1 MNLGFENEQKEYKKS
16 TGELKEGMISLC
28 SMLNKNGYAE
38 LYFGVKNNGDVI
50 GQQIGDSSLR
60 DISQAISVAIKPQVI
75 PTIQAE
81 CIDNNNIIKVV
92 VSGKEKPYSAYGK
105 YYIRSAD
112 EDKELSPTQLK
123 SLMTES
129 YSDNIVEIIAPQQ
142 NLQFSQLLSLYTSN
156 GLTLNPETFKSNLNL
171 LTSNQKLNYMAYL
184 LSDNNDIS
192 IKVVTFK
199 GKNKNEI
206 IKRNE
211 YGFKCLLIA
220 MNQVLDY
227 VEAINDTNIV
237 VISHQREEQQKF
249 NFSCFREAWINA
261 CVHNRW
267 SKQTPPAV
275 YIFDDRI
282 EIISTGG
289 LCYDFTTEEF
299 YKGVSNPVNASLQK
313 IFGQLGF
320 VEQTGHDVPL
330 IVDVYGK
337 NSFDIMENFI
347 NVTIPFN
354 EIIKSDNFDN
364 LSKKEKKLIEILI
377 INPSATV
384 AELTKTLGL
393 GKSTINERITTL
405 KKKGIIERV
414 GSNKSGYW
422 KILKNK

>member
-1 MNLGFENEQKEYKKS
+1 MNLGFENEQIEYKKS

-38 LYFGVKNNGDVI
+38 LYFGVKNNGDVV

-81 CIDNNNIIKVV
+81 CIDDNNIIKVI

-129 YSDNIVEIIAPQQ
+129 YSDNIVEIVAPQQ
-142 NLQFSQLLSLYTSN
+142 DLQFSQLLSLYASN
-156 GLTLNPETFKSNLNL
+156 GLTLNTETFKSNLNL

-206 IKRNE
+206 VKRNE
-211 YGFKCLLIA
+211 YGYKCLLIA

-227 VEAINDTNIV
+227 VEAMNDTNIV

-289 LCYDFTTEEF
+289 LGYDFTTEEF

-320 VEQTGHDVPL
+320 VEQTGHGVPL

-337 NSFDIMENFI
+337 GSFDIMENFI
-347 NVTIPFN
+347 NVKIPFN
-354 EIIKSDNFDN
+354 EIVKADNFDN
-364 LSKKEKKLIEILI
+364 LSKKEKELLEELIK
-377 INPSATV
+377 NPNVTV
-384 AELTKTLGL
+384 LELTKILGL
-393 GKSTINERITTL
+393 GKSTINERITNL
-405 KKKGIIERV
+405 KKKGVIERV
-414 GSNKSGYW
+414 GSNKSGSW
-422 KILKNK
+422 QILNK